1 MTGTSETFPLL
12 GAVSAGP
19 AVLGSKAAAL
29 NALSAEG
36 FNVPPG
42 FVVTAEAS
50 DRHDLT
56 NALQEAADLI
66 GPGPFA
72 VRSSAVAEDLP
83 GASYA
88 GLYETFLNVAR
99 DDLEDAIR
107 RCLASAAHDRVAA
120 YESARGASGQPQ
132 QAANAM
138 AVLIQQMVQPLA
150 AGVAFTANPLTGD
163 RDETIITAV
172 QGLGESLVAG
182 DAVGEQWTVLAQ
194 DAVCNRNAGTLTP
207 VQAVE
212 VAGLARSVAAHAG
225 VPQDIEWA
233 IDTDGVL
240 FLLQARPMTALP
252 EAVDW
257 VAPGKGLWS
266 RNFRLG
272 EWLPD
277 PMTPLF
283 EDWLLPRIESGYLD
297 GMQADARVRVPFRYA
312 SVNGWYYNAP
322 PVPSPRL
329 LARVILDSR
338 GRAPWFLF
346 NALIRVSTDPAA
358 AHRALLHGLELQ
370 WRNHLLPDYRQ
381 LVRQTEQEVDSASPA
396 RLVELVDAVCNQA
409 GIYLWSL
416 SIVGGSAWKME
427 SALARFWHKH
437 LAGPL
442 RGTAAGETGHQVLLR
457 GLPGTTPAQA
467 SHAVY
472 SLDWYHAVAGE
483 SLPQHQRAEQLP
495 ATGKT
500 EALGAQRTDAEG
512 AARKVLKDQPRVLA
526 RFNALVEVAQHYA
539 VLREE
544 QSRDLSLGWPV
555 LRRCARRIGE
565 QLVARGLIDDAA
577 DLHYLTLDEVTGP
590 SAGARPPV
598 TSRRDAWQ
606 RQRNLAAPLTL
617 GESARFIGDPIARAV
632 EAARSSRDLPEGAI
646 VGHPASTGRVTGI
659 VRVMH
664 GPEDFDTFLEG
675 EVLVAKSTAPAWT
688 PLFARAAAVVTDG
701 GTLAAHA
708 SLIAREFGIP
718 AVVGTGDATLRL
730 RTGQRVTVDGG
741 AGVVVPRH
749 FDDPAPGSALADI

>member
-1 MTGTSETFPLL
+1 MTDTNESFPLL
-12 GAVSAGP
+12 GAVRAGQASP
-19 AVLGSKAAAL
+19 GSKASAL
-29 NALSAEG
+29 NDLSKVG
-36 FNVPPG
+36 FRVPPG
-42 FVVTAEAS
+42 FVVTAETC
-50 DRHDLT
+50 DRPGRILAD
-56 NALQEAADLI
+56 ALHEAADRI

-72 VRSSAVAEDLP
+72 VRSSAAAEDLP

-99 DDLEDAIR
+99 DDLEDAVR
-107 RCLASAAHDRVAA
+107 RCLASAAHERVAA
-120 YESARGASGQPQ
+120 YESARGASGQAQP
-132 QAANAM
+132 AATAM
-138 AVLIQQMVQPLA
+138 AVLVQQMVQPLA

-163 RDETIITAV
+163 RDETSITAV

-182 DAVGEQWTVLAQ
+182 DAIGEQWTVRDQ
-194 DAVCNRNAGTLTP
+194 DAVCIRSAGTLTP
-207 VQAVE
+207 AQALE
-212 VAGLARSVAAHAG
+212 VAELARRVAAHAG
-225 VPQDIEWA
+225 APQDTEWA

-283 EDWLLPRIESGYLD
+283 EEWLLPRIEIGFLD
-297 GMQADARVRVPFRYA
+297 GMQTDARVRVPFRYA

-346 NALIRVSTDPAA
+346 NALIRVSTNPAA
-358 AHRALLHGLELQ
+358 AHRAVLSGLEVR
-370 WRNHLLPDYRQ
+370 WRNHLLPGYRQ
-381 LVRQTEQEVDSASPA
+381 LVRKAEQEVDSASPG
-396 RLVELVDAVCNQA
+396 RIVELVDAVCNQA

-416 SIVGGSAWKME
+416 SVVGGSAWKME

-442 RGTAAGETGHQVLLR
+442 SGTAAGETGHQVLLR

-467 SHAVY
+467 PHAVY
-472 SLDWYHAVAGE
+472 SLDWYHPTAGE
-483 SLPQHQRAEQLP
+483 SWPGHQRAGQLP
-495 ATGKT
+495 TTGKA
-500 EALGAQRTDAEG
+500 EALSVQRVDAEA
-512 AARKVLKDQPRVLA
+512 AARTTLKDQPRLLTH
-526 RFNALVEVAQHYA
+526 FNALLEVAQHYA
-539 VLREE
+539 ALREE
-544 QSRDLSLGWPV
+544 QSRDLSLGWPL
-555 LRRCARRIGE
+555 LRRCARHLGE
-565 QLVARGLIDDAA
+565 QLAATGLVEDPA
-577 DLHYLTLDEVTGP
+577 DLHFLKLKEVTGP
-590 SAGARPPV
+590 STGTRPPV

-606 RQRNLAAPLTL
+606 QQRNVAAPLTL
-617 GESARFIGDPIARAV
+617 GKPARFIGDPIARAV
-632 EAARSSRDLPEGAI
+632 NAARSLHDLPEGAI
-646 VGHPASTGRVTGI
+646 VGHPASAGRVTGI

-664 GPEDFDTFLEG
+664 GPEDFDSFLEG

-708 SLIAREFGIP
+708 SLVAREFGIP
-718 AVVGTGDATLRL
+718 AVVGTGDSTLRL
-730 RTGQRVTVDGG
+730 RTGQRVTVDGR
-741 AGVVVPRH
+741 AGIVVPIQ
-749 FDDPAPGSALADI
+749 AEL